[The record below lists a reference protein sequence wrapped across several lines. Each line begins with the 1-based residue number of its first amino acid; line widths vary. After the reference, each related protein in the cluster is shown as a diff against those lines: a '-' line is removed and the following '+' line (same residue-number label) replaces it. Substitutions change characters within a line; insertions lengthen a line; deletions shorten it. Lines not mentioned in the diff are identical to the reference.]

1 MIEDYFQNIVAK
13 VWIGDKSIQ
22 NFNMVTSQI
31 EDVFLALSFPEK
43 EIFIGKTKDFY
54 FIVDGIQEDDFK
66 YGSLFLN
73 TDLKKL
79 ILGYKDRHLFNADT
93 NIDLFV
99 NNLELHSKLS
109 KKLID
114 NNVKIKKL
122 KI

>member
-1 MIEDYFQNIVAK
+1 MINEYFENIVAK

-31 EDVFLALSFPEK
+31 DNIFLTFSFPEK

-79 ILGYKDRHLFNADT
+79 ILGYKDRHLFNADN

-99 NNLELHSKLS
+99 NNLELHSKLT
-109 KKLID
+109 KKLVD